1 MGGFNATIYG
11 NVYNL
16 FNYNYVVDAYTNS
29 NERGTWQNAA
39 RVFYSF
45 GRTYSLRLKINF

>member
-1 MGGFNATIYG
+1 MAGFNATIYG

-29 NERGTWQNAA
+29 SERGTWQNAA